1 MFLEL
6 VIPADYPN
14 VAPQPDLS
22 NVNNAPH
29 MPAVKEQAV
38 NQLVAEV
45 VIAGYMQ
52 HAMISL
58 V

>member
-22 NVNNAPH
+22 NVNNAPY

-38 NQLVAEV
+38 NQLIVEV
-45 VIAGYMQ
+45 GKAGCMQ
-52 HAMISL
+52 HVMISL